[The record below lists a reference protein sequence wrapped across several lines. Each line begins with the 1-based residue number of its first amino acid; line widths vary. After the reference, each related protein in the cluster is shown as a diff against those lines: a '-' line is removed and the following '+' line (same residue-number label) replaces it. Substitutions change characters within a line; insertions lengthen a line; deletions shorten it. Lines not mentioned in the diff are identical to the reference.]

1 MLNSLAAIAHTI
13 VVMVAATLIS
23 IGEGWAV
30 DLIDGDAELNNNDT
44 SLMDLVQSGDPM
56 KVISWI

>member
-23 IGEGWAV
+23 IGEGSAV

-56 KVISWI
+56 MVISWI